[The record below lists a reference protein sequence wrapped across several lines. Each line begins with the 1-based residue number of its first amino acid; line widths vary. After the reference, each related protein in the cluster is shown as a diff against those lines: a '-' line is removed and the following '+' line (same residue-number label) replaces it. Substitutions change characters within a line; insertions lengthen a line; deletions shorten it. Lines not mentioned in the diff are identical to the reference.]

1 MGCWA
6 VDAVHID
13 RDHGLLWTVWLCR
26 INTKIDVTK
35 WGTLLLV
42 ALVAFIVLLIIGMF
56 WVNKILWL
64 VLSGVACLIFSAYLV
79 SGRVWVR
86 I

>member
-1 MGCWA
+1 MA
-6 VDAVHID
+6 VGSVLK
-13 RDHGLLWTVWLCR
+13 RCLCTVLWRLCR

-56 WVNKILWL
+56 WVNKVLWL
-64 VLSGVACLIFSAYLV
+64 VLAGIACLLFSAYLV
-79 SGRVWVR
+79 SARGW
-86 I
+86 